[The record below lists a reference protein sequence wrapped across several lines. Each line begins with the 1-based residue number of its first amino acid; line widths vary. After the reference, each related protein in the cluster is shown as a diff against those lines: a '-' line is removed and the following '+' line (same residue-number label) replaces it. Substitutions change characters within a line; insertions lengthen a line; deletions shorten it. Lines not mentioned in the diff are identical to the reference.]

1 MPSILNFYK
10 KAVCLTTFLSVL
22 CLLDSSC
29 QTSTMGK
36 DLDGQDGIKEEYLK
50 TVADAK
56 ALMTDDAVCIVFA
69 TDLHYSY
76 PHSGYY
82 DEVLVKPIDKTFQL
96 ISDLSN
102 ELNPGITCLGGDYIQ
117 LPFVEEGQTKEMGFK
132 NLDHVNAFM
141 NSLKGNKFLLSGNHE
156 ANYTGNGT
164 GYGMTVEE
172 FYSYTQKK
180 WVDEHQVVEVGDSH
194 QVFYR
199 DDDKAK
205 IRYLF
210 LSTMGLNYQPLL
222 RDIKASLSNI
232 HPDFQVIVFN
242 HFAGY
247 DNSKPEVYPQVR
259 QVIKTIKE
267 TGCELIAWIGGH
279 NHADMSY
286 SCEGTA
292 VISCLQSG
300 AWTPGLSQDG
310 RKYEHKKDTKDEVAI
325 SVLVIRKDLGKIYV
339 KRLGL
344 GRDREIN
351 CRGEGGGP
359 GFVKWDN

>member
-10 KAVCLTTFLSVL
+10 KAACLTAILSVL

-29 QTSTMGK
+29 QTSTMGN
-36 DLDGQDGIKEEYLK
+36 DLDGQEVIKEEYLK

-56 ALMTDDAVCIVFA
+56 ALTTEDAVCIIFA

-76 PHSGYY
+76 PQSNYY
-82 DEVLVKPIDKTFQL
+82 AEVLVKPIDKTFQL
-96 ISDLSN
+96 IRDLSDD
-102 ELNPGITCLGGDYIQ
+102 LNPNITCLGGDYIQ
-117 LPFVEEGQTKEMGFK
+117 LPLAEDGQTKEMGFR

-156 ANYTGNGT
+156 ANYTGNGS

-180 WVDEHQVVEVGDSH
+180 WVDERQVIEVGSSH
-194 QVFYR
+194 QVFYK
-199 DDDKAK
+199 DDDRAK

-222 RDIKASLSNI
+222 ADIKACLSTVNQ
-232 HPDFQVIVFN
+232 DYQVIVLN

-247 DNSKPEVYPQVR
+247 DNSQPEVYPQVR

-279 NHADMSY
+279 NHADMCY

-300 AWTPGLSQDG
+300 AWTPGVSQDG
-310 RKYEHKKDTKDEVAI
+310 KKYEHKRGTKDEVAI
-325 SVLVIRKDLGKIYV
+325 SILIVRKDLGKIYV

-351 CRGEGGGP
+351 YRDEGGGT
-359 GFVKWDN
+359 GLVKWDN